1 MYYIYI
7 SLIVITCVIVITCGI
22 IYITKN
28 TPIKAKVDKYLE
40 RYVETQRNTT
50 ERFNPNTSQTRPP
63 LPKNTS
69 QTPPPLPNNAAQT
82 PPPLNPNTL
91 RNHSTEIQ
99 FQCDHCNSTVFVYKH
114 LAGTQGKCP
123 NCGHKIQIP
132 H

>member
-1 MYYIYI
+1 MFIIALIFWSFVFLVII
-7 SLIVITCVIVITCGI
+7 SCI

-40 RYVETQRNTT
+40 RYVETQRNTPKPL
-50 ERFNPNTSQTRPP
+50 NPNTPPDRSSFDLNTR
-63 LPKNTS
+63 
-69 QTPPPLPNNAAQT
+69 QT